1 MITSDIRGIREQA
14 GDAAVL
20 VDPRSVESIAEGIG
34 QVWRDEALRR
44 RLVDAGHARLATWDR
59 AAFAESDSR
68 RFSFAPRQSADSKL
82 ERMEI
87 ERIAAAG
94 ETLALLVRASTRP
107 QETTFVT
114 APEAG
119 QQVGFVVYPAGGE
132 IGRHRHVDV
141 HREVAGTGEV
151 LIVRAGACEIDL
163 FDREGEHVATRPLA
177 PGDLILSSGGHGFRD
192 AGGHGPAGG
201 QAGAYMGLQ
210 EKEYF

>member
-1 MITSDIRGIREQA
+1 
-14 GDAAVL
+14 
-20 VDPRSVESIAEGIG
+20 
-34 QVWRDEALRR
+34 
-44 RLVDAGHARLATWDR
+44 
-59 AAFAESDSR
+59 
-68 RFSFAPRQSADSKL
+68 
-82 ERMEI
+82 MEI

-141 HREVAGTGEV
+141 HREVTGTGEV
-151 LIVRAGACEIDL
+151 LIVREGACEIDL
-163 FDREGEHVATRPLA
+163 FDRAGEHVATRPLA
-177 PGDLILSSGGHGFRD
+177 AGDLIVLSSGGHGFRMQKD
-192 AGGHGPAGG
+192 TVLLEVKQGP
-201 QAGAYMGLQ
+201 YMGLQ